1 MNTTAKQIVIA
12 KGMAVATAL
21 MLALTGCSQ
30 QANPTPSQK
39 VYSFAPTG
47 KSGLAAFAK
56 IAKASCDK
64 ANAEGTVQRTTDN
77 AVFVMIPK
85 DKAIKGFSAAYV
97 SAKKKYDIIYENDSF
112 FACAL
117 ANQIELYAESG
128 LDVTTP
134 KGQKEFEQYTKVET
148 DAQPNTYDVT
158 GEYGNDQYTVENGL
172 ITYVTS
178 QIPTDKKRITGYELT
193 YGYTSTDLNVIKNAV
208 KTLN

>member
-1 MNTTAKQIVIA
+1 MNITAKHLVNA
-12 KGMAVATAL
+12 KGVVVATAL

-30 QANPTPSQK
+30 QASPTPTQK

-112 FACAL
+112 YACAV

-128 LDVTTP
+128 LDVTTS
-134 KGQKEFEQYTKVET
+134 KGHKAFEQYTKVET

-158 GEYGNDQYTVENGL
+158 GEYGKDQYTVEKGL
-172 ITYVTS
+172 ITYVTN
-178 QIPTDKKRITGYELT
+178 QNPTDKKKITGYSVT
-193 YGYTSTDLNVIKNAV
+193 YGYTSSDLEVIKNAV

>member
-12 KGMAVATAL
+12 KGAAVATAL

-97 SAKKKYDIIYENDSF
+97 SGKRSTTSSTKTTHSLP
-112 FACAL
+112 AL
-117 ANQIELYAESG
+117 
-128 LDVTTP
+128 
-134 KGQKEFEQYTKVET
+134 
-148 DAQPNTYDVT
+148 
-158 GEYGNDQYTVENGL
+158 
-172 ITYVTS
+172 S
-178 QIPTDKKRITGYELT
+178 QTRLS
-193 YGYTSTDLNVIKNAV
+193 STQSRGSM
-208 KTLN
+208 